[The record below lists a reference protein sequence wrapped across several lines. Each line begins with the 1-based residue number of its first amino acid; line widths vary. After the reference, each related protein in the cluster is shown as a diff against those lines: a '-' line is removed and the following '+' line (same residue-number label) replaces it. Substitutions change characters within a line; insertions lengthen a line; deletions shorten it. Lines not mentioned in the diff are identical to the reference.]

1 MPKDFNDIIKSL
13 RGEEISKKEK
23 MSIIDKNIDIIKS
36 QLDVTKLVK
45 KIVTVKGPKGVYQA
59 IRYVNPDTD
68 QPVENPKV
76 PTKLQGVLH
85 DKHNLEDQVD
95 AIINSKSFT
104 LSDKTRS
111 LIHLGFLNAQDL
123 MVMTGE
129 VAPSKFGWAFK
140 ELGLDYKEYLD
151 TGSTPKAVGGKQVVE
166 TTEDGKRKSIEQL
179 REEGVKE
186 DEIFKIIKKRKE
198 ERAKEWGITVDDKW
212 DAYALQLDML
222 FQLGRPKSLLAYGTG
237 GVGKT
242 YQLFDQAI
250 PGNNIRMYDDELD
263 MTTEEYDAVKI
274 TGSVAMRD
282 FWRLVV
288 KNKDKIMIFDD
299 CDNMWDN
306 DSMANV
312 LKGMLDS
319 TGDGTVRYGQASKDE
334 DGEQLPRQIKF
345 TGKVIF
351 ISNLTRKD
359 FVDRDM
365 SPIVDSRA
373 SAIDLSMTME
383 QTLEKLDKI
392 KYKMRF
398 ENDKGEPLDVSKD
411 IREKCVQFLK
421 DHKDDLRIEQ
431 VNGRTLG
438 RLALLA
444 YFVNN
449 NPNVNDKEKLFR
461 KQAAINLDLV

>member
-1 MPKDFNDIIKSL
+1 MHKDFKDLIKAL
-13 RGEEISKKEK
+13 QGEEISKQEK
-23 MSIIDKNIDIIKS
+23 MSFLEKNVAIIKA
-36 QLDVTKLVK
+36 QLDVSKLTK
-45 KIVTVKGPKGVYQA
+45 KIVTVKGPNGVYQA
-59 IRYVNPDTD
+59 VRYVNTDTD
-68 QPVENPKV
+68 KPVDHPKA
-76 PTKLQGVLH
+76 PTKLHSILH
-85 DKHNLEDQVD
+85 DNKNLDDQVE
-95 AIINSKSFT
+95 AIVNSKSFS

-123 MVMTGE
+123 MVLTGE

-140 ELGLDYKEYLD
+140 ELGLDYKEYLE
-151 TGSTPKAVGGKQVVE
+151 TGATPKAAAGKVAEVA
-166 TTEDGKRKSIEQL
+166 EDGKRKSIEQL

-186 DEIFKIIKKRKE
+186 DQIFKIIKSRKE

-250 PGNNIRMYDDELD
+250 PGNQIRMYDDELD

-274 TGSVAMRD
+274 TGSVAMKD

-288 KNKDKIMIFDD
+288 KNKDKVMIFDD

-306 DSMANV
+306 EAMANI

-319 TGDGTVRYGQASKDE
+319 TGDGTVRYGQAPKDE

-351 ISNLTRKD
+351 ISNLTRKE
-359 FVDRDM
+359 FTDRGM

-373 SAIDLSMTME
+373 SAIDLSMTMD

-398 ENDKGEPLDVSKD
+398 ENDKGEPLEVSKE
-411 IREKCVQFLK
+411 IRAKCVEFLK